1 MKMKHLRTPFHVKEV
16 AEDGSF
22 VGYGSVFDTVDSYRE
37 RVARGAFL
45 QSLNA
50 HEEKGTAP
58 AMLWQHRSDEV
69 IGIYDKMYEDEKGLV
84 VEGRMNLDVAKARE
98 AHSLMK
104 MTNASG
110 ARAIAGLSI
119 GFMPKAYEDDNEERI
134 RTLTQVDLWEVSIV
148 TFPANQDA
156 MISEVRA
163 AFAAGEVPQEK
174 DVEAVLRDAGLS
186 RKAAKALMA
195 KGYAGLLN
203 LRDADE
209 VASVQCAASLQR
221 LSNILRG
228 NSND

>member
-45 QSLNA
+45 ESLNA
-50 HEEKGTAP
+50 HNEKGTAP

-163 AFAAGEVPQEK
+163 AFAAGEVPEK
-174 DVEAVLRDAGLS
+174 RDVEAILRDSGLS
-186 RKAAKALMA
+186 RKAAQALLA
-195 KGYAGLLN
+195 DGYAGLLS
-203 LRDADE
+203 LRDADDT
-209 VASVQCAASLQR
+209 A
-221 LSNILRG
+221 
-228 NSND
+228 SNDVTAELRHLSTLIKGH